1 KGNLRSTSDSA
12 NESGVDESV
21 TSKFPGAEV
30 KIGSD
35 GREIPVSEGGEILK
49 ETGQPTKASDFEGVG
64 GPEDKARIA
73 AETRGGDNDIRENI
87 RQAGDTIRPGGGD
100 SNNAAGGTGHGT
112 A

>member
-1 KGNLRSTSDSA
+1 MSAEYKGQDPLDIAKQAERDLNSQAAKGNLRNTSDSA

-49 ETGQPTKASDFEGVG
+49 ETGQ
-64 GPEDKARIA
+64 
-73 AETRGGDNDIRENI
+73 
-87 RQAGDTIRPGGGD
+87 
-100 SNNAAGGTGHGT
+100 
-112 A
+112 